1 MKVYVVIS
9 AEGLYDSDV
18 KTVEGVYT
26 SQELAEHAA
35 KLYGGAEV
43 REILADMIPKH
54 PEGCYPYEVDLNPGG
69 EVFWVERVNIKE
81 FEDGRFRVIN
91 RYDSKINLI
100 KSGLFQ
106 VFAKDEEHAIH
117 IARERSAERIAS
129 GELPL
134 GWADKPPAPVNQ
146 GSK

>member
-1 MKVYVVIS
+1 
-9 AEGLYDSDV
+9 
-18 KTVEGVYT
+18 
-26 SQELAEHAA
+26 
-35 KLYGGAEV
+35 
-43 REILADMIPKH
+43 
-54 PEGCYPYEVDLNPGG
+54 
-69 EVFWVERVNIKE
+69 VFWVERVNIKG
-81 FEDGRFRVIN
+81 FDDGHFQARN

-106 VFAKDEEHAIH
+106 VFAKDEEHAIQ
-117 IARERSAERIAS
+117 IARERSAERVAS

>member
-1 MKVYVVIS
+1 MKLYVVIS

-54 PEGCYPYEVDLNPGG
+54 PEGCYPYEVDLNPGAL
-69 EVFWVERVNIKE
+69 
-81 FEDGRFRVIN
+81 D
-91 RYDSKINLI
+91 
-100 KSGLFQ
+100 
-106 VFAKDEEHAIH
+106 
-117 IARERSAERIAS
+117 
-129 GELPL
+129 
-134 GWADKPPAPVNQ
+134 DKPAGVLPSPLPDFYYLCFVVQPKYWVWICPLKMATSINH
-146 GSK
+146 